1 MKLLIQTTNQT
12 IDVFEGESILDAL
25 RRSSIN
31 IRSSC
36 GGFATC
42 SDCII
47 KFIGDFNGV
56 NSVNFDEKKL
66 LGNVFHI
73 TKERLACQVIP
84 NVGSGDEVLTVEI
97 INLD

>member
-1 MKLLIQTTNQT
+1 MRLLIQNTNQT
-12 IDVFEGESILDAL
+12 IDVSEGESILDAL
-25 RRSSIN
+25 RRNSVN

-42 SDCII
+42 SDCILKI
-47 KFIGDFNGV
+47 IGDFEGT

-84 NVGSGDEVLTVEI
+84 EANTENNILTVEI

>member
-1 MKLLIQTTNQT
+1 MKLLIQNINQI
-12 IDVFEGESILDAL
+12 IDVPEGESLLEAL
-25 RRSSIN
+25 RRNSIG

-36 GGFATC
+36 GGFASC
-42 SDCII
+42 GDCIVKI
-47 KFIGDFNGV
+47 IGEFNGI

-73 TKERLACQVIP
+73 TKERLACQVFPDQGTDDHTI
-84 NVGSGDEVLTVEI
+84 SVEI

>member
-1 MKLLIQTTNQT
+1 MKLLIQNTNQV
-12 IDVFEGESILDAL
+12 IDVSEGESVLEAL
-25 RRSSIN
+25 RRSSID

-36 GGFATC
+36 GGFASC
-42 SDCII
+42 SDCVVKII
-47 KFIGDFNGV
+47 GEFNRI

-73 TKERLACQVIP
+73 TKERLACQVFP
-84 NVGSGDEVLTVEI
+84 EQDAGEDVLTVEI

>member
-1 MKLLIQTTNQT
+1 MKLLIQNTNQT
-12 IDVFEGESILDAL
+12 IDVSEGESLLDAL
-25 RRSSIN
+25 RRNSID

-36 GGFATC
+36 GGFASC
-42 SDCII
+42 SDCVVKII
-47 KFIGDFNGV
+47 GEFNGI

-84 NVGSGDEVLTVEI
+84 NQKQRIKVLTVEV